1 MLRPSLSCLICL
13 MLLVTAVANAQPP
26 AATIKPIP
34 RKPAAK
40 NPAATPPTSILSED
54 DLFNLFKQFTRELE
68 RKTREKKEE
77 RKPKSKSIKDP
88 QLIAL
93 HREFLV
99 KLEKAA
105 LEYEENEQLA
115 KAVEAYNAILRIV
128 PDHPGANKGLQRIF
142 NQVATADR
150 EVVSV
155 QADKAW
161 QNTGV
166 ILQKGTPARIVA
178 KGTWGFTLE
187 MELTPEGIT
196 IPKELK
202 NYKMGA
208 LIGIILAPG
217 DKKIEADD
225 SFHVGNAKEFI
236 VPKSGVLYLRMYDI
250 DPRDNQGE
258 LDVMIQ
264 STFANR

>member
-1 MLRPSLSCLICL
+1 MNRPFLSCLICL
-13 MLLVTAVANAQPP
+13 FALVASAVYAQPP
-26 AATIKPIP
+26 ASTIKPIP
-34 RKPAAK
+34 RKPATK
-40 NPAATPPTSILSED
+40 KPATPPPASALSED

-68 RKTREKKEE
+68 RKTREKADE
-77 RKPKSKSIKDP
+77 RKPKKKSITDP
-88 QLIAL
+88 QLITL

-105 LEYEENEQLA
+105 LEYEEKEQLA
-115 KAVEAYNAILRIV
+115 KAVEAYNAILRIL
-128 PDHPGANKGLQRIF
+128 PDHPGANQGLQRIF
-142 NQVATADR
+142 NRVATEDR
-150 EVVSV
+150 EVVTV
-155 QADKAW
+155 HANKAW

-217 DKKIEADD
+217 DKKIEAED

-236 VPKSGVLYLRMYDI
+236 VPKSGALYLRMYDI
-250 DPRDNQGE
+250 DPRDNKGE
-258 LDVMIQ
+258 LDVLIQ
-264 STFANR
+264 STFVNR